1 MVLASDIEHLPA
13 LFSAAAPDLVV
24 TTRLD
29 DRDPRQ
35 VEWLKR
41 AGGHEMLRLTTR
53 VRVDGSSTVTLEV
66 EPVAYQSPETDSSL
80 DWGGLQGTFEISE
93 QNCRIRGRIGSPH
106 LTAHYGPAQ
115 LVMGELRF
123 DLDGRFGSHD
133 FFTGTQSVVIDG
145 VRVSAPAD
153 DAAARQDLSI
163 GRLAM
168 QGEAHEDD
176 ASLSVSGDMKLTDLD
191 AGGLRVSRFTLRL
204 AADNLALAPL
214 AELRDTVQ
222 ALDTGSAQPPR
233 DDQALQSLIQTKLM
247 AVLAGRPRLRIT
259 ELLLDTGS
267 GTLQGNLAVRLV
279 EPPPTDAEAPPLFW
293 LTALEGEAHV
303 AIAQPLLTLLATS
316 GARATLVSGYEA
328 AQQARP
334 ADAELDAA
342 AADLVRIQLA
352 SLETQGVLL
361 RRGDEF
367 QTDIRLAQGELLIN
381 GEPLQSL
388 QSGKPSE

>member
-1 MVLASDIEHLPA
+1 
-13 LFSAAAPDLVV
+13 
-24 TTRLD
+24 
-29 DRDPRQ
+29 
-35 VEWLKR
+35 
-41 AGGHEMLRLTTR
+41 
-53 VRVDGSSTVTLEV
+53 
-66 EPVAYQSPETDSSL
+66 
-80 DWGGLQGTFEISE
+80 
-93 QNCRIRGRIGSPH
+93 
-106 LTAHYGPAQ
+106 
-115 LVMGELRF
+115 
-123 DLDGRFGSHD
+123 
-133 FFTGTQSVVIDG
+133 
-145 VRVSAPAD
+145 
-153 DAAARQDLSI
+153 
-163 GRLAM
+163 
-168 QGEAHEDD
+168 
-176 ASLSVSGDMKLTDLD
+176 
-191 AGGLRVSRFTLRL
+191 
-204 AADNLALAPL
+204 L

-267 GTLQGNLAVRLV
+267 GTLQGNLAVRMV

-381 GEPLQSL
+381 GKPLQSL